1 MTEGDPVTRVAFEE
15 ATFVRGGRTF
25 QCAPIETLLERGPH
39 EDSCRR

>member
-39 EDSCRR
+39 